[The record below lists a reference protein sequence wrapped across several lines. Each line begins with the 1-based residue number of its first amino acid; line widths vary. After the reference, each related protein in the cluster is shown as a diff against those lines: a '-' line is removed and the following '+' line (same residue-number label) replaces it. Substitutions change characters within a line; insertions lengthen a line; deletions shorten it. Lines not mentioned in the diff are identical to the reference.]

1 IDLVV
6 SSKVPSGLQ
15 TCLMLDTAS
24 RQFLTCSTI
33 SVETTTSKL
42 SRPNFRSISSALH
55 TTSTPGPLTM
65 STPTYRL
72 APHALMMDLRLPFTS
87 RDPASMTSFCL
98 TSSGVKLLAPKM
110 IQLLW
115 HTGKPHCLE
124 THLLLAKL
132 KQILYCFCWEISAP
146 DPADFPVSSSRSH
159 GSREIRIFSLGVILA
174 SEFMGTS
181 YTRLV
186 SEKLQT
192 IVTCAC

>member
-1 IDLVV
+1 
-6 SSKVPSGLQ
+6 
-15 TCLMLDTAS
+15 MLDTAS

-87 RDPASMTSFCL
+87 RDPTSITSFCL
-98 TSSGVKLLAPKM
+98 TSSGVKLFAPKM

-124 THLLLAKL
+124 THYLLAKL
-132 KQILYCFCWEISAP
+132 KQILYCFCWGISAP
-146 DPADFPVSSSRSH
+146 DPADFPVSSPRSH
-159 GSREIRIFSLGVILA
+159 SLARFAYSHLGSSLPPNSWALLIRDLSLRKCRRLLHVLVEIYYPSPSRF
-174 SEFMGTS
+174 
-181 YTRLV
+181 
-186 SEKLQT
+186 KQ
-192 IVTCAC
+192 

>member
-1 IDLVV
+1 MDLVV
-6 SSKVPSGLQ
+6 SSKVPPGLQ
-15 TCLMLDTAS
+15 TCLMLDMAP

-33 SVETTTSKL
+33 SVD
-42 SRPNFRSISSALH
+42 
-55 TTSTPGPLTM
+55 
-65 STPTYRL
+65 TPT
-72 APHALMMDLRLPFTS
+72 
-87 RDPASMTSFCL
+87 SMTSFCL

-192 IVTCAC
+192 IVT